1 MSQVELH
8 GVNERDEFVRRV
20 KEAVRDSKPGSW
32 ILGGGWNN
40 DLWGG
45 ALPMTWW
52 VDDVTPQNPVWLT
65 RMDGHMGLADSPA
78 LKLAGVTNS
87 SEDPNG
93 GTIMR
98 TSTGEPTGLLVDSAM
113 QFILPCIPEV
123 SVDECREALLK
134 ASNFALTRRVTTVV
148 DMGRC
153 YPGISVEFSWQDF
166 SDVYQWAGTSG
177 KMRIRVCLFF
187 PLEIWSRLHV
197 RHLMTIALFL
207 FELNKTKVGLWLFFL
222 WNSF

>member
-166 SDVYQWAGTSG
+166 SG
-177 KMRIRVCLFF
+177 F
-187 PLEIWSRLHV
+187 
-197 RHLMTIALFL
+197 
-207 FELNKTKVGLWLFFL
+207 
-222 WNSF
+222 